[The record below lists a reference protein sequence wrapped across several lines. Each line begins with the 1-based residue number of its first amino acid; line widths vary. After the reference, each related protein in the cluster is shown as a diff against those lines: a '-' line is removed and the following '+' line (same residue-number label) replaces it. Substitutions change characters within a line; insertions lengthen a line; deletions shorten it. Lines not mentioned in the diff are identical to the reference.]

1 MNGRERGEKYFIAKV
16 LWSMKYEERSMTA
29 GVKCD
34 SEKLYLWEGREIL
47 SRWSWTK
54 IRTGQA
60 RKYIEINILLL
71 MTIWNT
77 LFLLKIMLMG
87 NIQAAS
93 AWLTQRNIGTFCACY
108 YAQSSITLG
117 SDARDV
123 CSGIVNWFPP
133 YILTKTDAFG
143 LAVPGTSLAE
153 ITHALSAQ
161 SRVLCKRCVYVSIW
175 SLMYWAETCHSP

>member
-1 MNGRERGEKYFIAKV
+1 MNGRERGEILHSKGAKKEV
-16 LWSMKYEERSMTA
+16 WLQGWR
-29 GVKCD
+29 CD
-34 SEKLYLWEGREIL
+34 SEKLYLREGREIL
-47 SRWSWTK
+47 SRWSWNK

-60 RKYIEINILLL
+60 GKYIEISILLL

-87 NIQAAS
+87 NIKVAS

-108 YAQSSITLG
+108 YAQTSIILG
-117 SDARDV
+117 SDTRDV
-123 CSGIVNWFPP
+123 CSEIVNWFPP

-143 LAVPGTSLAE
+143 LAFPGTSLAE

-161 SRVLCKRCVYVSIW
+161 SRVLCKRCVYLSIW
-175 SLMYWAETCHSP
+175 SLMY